1 MDITIEHVPEK
12 PGLALL
18 KLSGDLDANSFR
30 QVIAAGRN
38 LYASGSRDLL
48 LDLSGVSFMSSSG
61 IVALHSLALI
71 MRGEQSPDLE
81 QGWNAMHAVSDYVDE
96 STGFER
102 HFKLLSPSA
111 RVRHTLDTTG
121 FDHTFEVFDE
131 TEAALHSFE

>member
-1 MDITIEHVPEK
+1 MDIIVEYVPEK
-12 PGLALL
+12 PRLALL

-30 QVIAAGRN
+30 QVITAGRN
-38 LYASGSRDLL
+38 LYAAGSRDLL

-71 MRGEQSPDLE
+71 MRGEKSPDLE
-81 QGWNAMHAVSDYVDE
+81 QGWNAMHAVADYVDE

-102 HFKLLSPSA
+102 HFKLLSPTA

-121 FDHTFEVFDE
+121 FDQTFEVFDE
-131 TEAALHSFE
+131 REAALSSFA

>member
-1 MDITIEHVPEK
+1 MDIIVEHVPEK

-18 KLSGDLDANSFR
+18 ILNGDLDANSFR
-30 QVIAAGRN
+30 AVIAAGRS
-38 LYASGSRDLL
+38 LYADGSRDLL
-48 LDLSGVSFMSSSG
+48 LDLSGVSLMSSSG

-102 HFKLLSPSA
+102 HFKLLAPTR

-121 FDHTFEVFDE
+121 FVQTFEIFDE
-131 TEAALHSFE
+131 RQAALEAFT